1 MRGVRITLWIV
12 PILVGCATTSDV
24 GQVKEVAPGTYRV
37 GVARGSLF
45 GGTEA
50 TNAAVDQAGQ
60 YCHSKGQ
67 KLIILPNPGKD
78 VTFRCGEKAVP
89 GE

>member
-1 MRGVRITLWIV
+1 
-12 PILVGCATTSDV
+12 
-24 GQVKEVAPGTYRV
+24 VKEVAPGTYKV
-37 GVARGSLF
+37 GVARGSSSVLF

-60 YCHSKGQ
+60 YCHSNGQ